1 MDISTTDTLDSVE
14 SRTDSVNSD
23 KKLRVQITEEDLLCV
38 NGCGFYGTPQWK
50 GRCSKCWR
58 AYQIQ
63 QKKTQDFAKNRELL
77 SFEKFEGRRK
87 LSTESRSLT
96 LKAILRKSPSVNVNT
111 TPEQAISS
119 GSAPSQSTLPSPGSQ
134 RSNVHQGC
142 RRRDLSEE
150 SRMACDHFSEYLK
163 KNLPSTAATEIW
175 RQTRHAISKI
185 TEKRYTFQQQSN
197 TISMDDLSGMV
208 QHFYQ
213 VLSDRIRHSSIINDS
228 NVCVTVE
235 ELMAEIEQYVCVR
248 AYSTLFCARADEEV
262 ADLSLQDRIRSLNWV
277 TAGFLETTLDFSQQM
292 VCDKLDEAITE
303 MIDINSHRGAAEK
316 LSCLVRCSK
325 MIFEALKESRSGAP
339 ASADEYLPVLIYVLL
354 KGNPPLIQSNVKFIS
369 RFALPSRVMS
379 GESGYYFTNLSCA
392 LQFIQNMNADSLKM
406 PREEFEAYTSGN
418 QVPPLSEKNCGC
430 NQAIRSMENSLS
442 QIRELLDRQRELA
455 GRIEAFELRVQRE
468 NDEFLSEIRDILNEY
483 PSAELQRFNEQ
494 IAQEE
499 ELTMSA
505 CSLTSLSID
514 NSRTSSRD
522 HEDEDE
528 PNTLNI
534 RKMVKAVT
542 ETLLEVSTPEC
553 EESKE
558 IGTDMSSN
566 GEEAEKNG
574 AQGEED
580 GAVLVDHQS
589 SK

>member
-1 MDISTTDTLDSVE
+1 MKGPIETVTKSGCLTMDISANDDTVSTENKDNTS
-14 SRTDSVNSD
+14 SD
-23 KKLRVQITEEDLLCV
+23 KRLRVQITEEDLLCV

-63 QKKTQDFAKNRELL
+63 EKKTQDFAKNRELL

-96 LKAILRKSPSVNVNT
+96 LKSILRKSPSMTVSANA
-111 TPEQAISS
+111 PEQIFSS
-119 GSAPSQSTLPSPGSQ
+119 GSAPSQSTLPSPGAPL
-134 RSNVHQGC
+134 

-150 SRMACDHFSEYLK
+150 SRAASDHFGDYLK
-163 KNLPSTAATEIW
+163 KNLPPAAATEIW
-175 RQTRHAISKI
+175 RQTRHAITKI
-185 TEKRYTFQQQSN
+185 TEQQTN
-197 TISMDDLSGMV
+197 LSMDDLSGMV

-213 VLSDRIRHSSIINDS
+213 VLSDRMRHSPSVNDA
-228 NVCVTVE
+228 CARVTVE
-235 ELMAEIEQYVCVR
+235 EVVAEIEQYLCVR

-277 TAGFLETTLDFSQQM
+277 TAGFLETTLDFTQQT

-316 LSCLVRCSK
+316 LNCLVRCSK

-392 LQFIQNMNADSLKM
+392 LQFIQNMNAESLKM
-406 PREEFEAYTSGN
+406 PKEEFEAYTSGH
-418 QVPPLSEKNCGC
+418 QVPPLNEKNCGC

-442 QIRELLDRQRELA
+442 QIRELLGRQRELA
-455 GRIEAFELRVQRE
+455 ERIQAFELRVQRE

-483 PSAELQRFNEQ
+483 PSTELQRLGVQ

-499 ELTMSA
+499 ELTLSA
-505 CSLTSLSID
+505 CSLTSSSVE

-522 HEDEDE
+522 HEEEEDG
-528 PNTLNI
+528 PTALNI
-534 RKMVKAVT
+534 RRVVSAVT
-542 ETLLEVSTPEC
+542 ETLLEVSTSEC
-553 EESKE
+553 EQEE
-558 IGTDMSSN
+558 ICDELAN
-566 GEEAEKNG
+566 A
-574 AQGEED
+574 AVED
-580 GAVLVDHQS
+580 HS
-589 SK
+589 TK